1 MWGDVQIEENESI
14 EALLRKG
21 ESDSWTGEL
30 SY

>member
-21 ESDSWTGEL
+21 ESDCSIGDL
-30 SY
+30 SG